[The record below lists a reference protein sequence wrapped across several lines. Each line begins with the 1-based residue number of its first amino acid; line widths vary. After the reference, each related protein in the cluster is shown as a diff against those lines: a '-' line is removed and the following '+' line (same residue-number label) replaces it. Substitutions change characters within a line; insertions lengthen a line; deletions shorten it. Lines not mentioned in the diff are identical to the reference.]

1 MNETRTEQQNRAGR
15 RVAMVTGVSR
25 NQGIGAAIADE
36 LARKGINL
44 LLTGWSPHDAT
55 QPWGEDPGAVEA
67 ILGKARGLGVRAEY
81 IEADLMDPAVPAAL
95 MKEAVSRLGRVDV
108 LVANHARSDSCDV
121 LTTSAEELDAQWA
134 VNVRSTLLL
143 IQAMAKQSE
152 KPSSGRVVLLT
163 SGQHLGPMTGEIGYV
178 ATKGALHQLTSTL
191 AAELAPLDM
200 TVNAVNPGPTATGW
214 ASDEIYEA
222 VAKRNPR
229 GRWGTPADAARL
241 ISWLVSDEAEWV
253 TGQVINSDGGF
264 S

>member
-1 MNETRTEQQNRAGR
+1 MNESSTEQQNR
-15 RVAMVTGVSR
+15 VALVTGVSR
-25 NQGIGAAIADE
+25 NQGIGAAIANE
-36 LARKGINL
+36 LARKGIDL
-44 LLTGWSPHDAT
+44 LLTGWSPHDAS

-67 ILGKARGLGVRAEY
+67 ILGKARELGVRAEY
-81 IEADLMDPAVPAAL
+81 VEADLSDPTVPAEL
-95 MKEAVSRLGRVDV
+95 MQEAVSRLGRVDV
-108 LVANHARSDSCDV
+108 LVANHARSDSTDV

-152 KPSSGRVVLLT
+152 KPRSGRVVLLT

-191 AAELAPLDM
+191 AAELAPFAT

-214 ASDEIYEA
+214 ASDDVYEA
-222 VAKRNPR
+222 VRKRNPR
-229 GRWGTPADAARL
+229 GRWGTPEDAARL